1 MYLTFRLS
9 EKKQYVKRK
18 KGQSDLQAG
27 SGQVTGSFDEETS
40 SL

>member
-1 MYLTFRLS
+1 MYLTFRLP

-18 KGQSDLQAG
+18 KRSTSGEWPGDGQ
-27 SGQVTGSFDEETS
+27 FDEETS

>member
-18 KGQSDLQAG
+18 KGRAIYKRG
-27 SGQVTGSFDEETS
+27 VAR
-40 SL
+40 